1 MTAWTVPVKAEWA
14 LWGKASEEAPFRLI
28 RYSNGTISPDN
39 LGEALARFSPGTRV
53 IAPQVTVGWLSGQGQ
68 RNYVAIAIH
77 GTPERNANDFTTET
91 EFVSY
96 FCVPYEQMAAG
107 TVSYQAMYQGFR
119 KIRVPADCRDPV
131 AAELAAW
138 QPPATV
144 DALAMRLAALLL
156 TGETI
161 CVYGAEQVPVL
172 ERLRFLNAVA
182 SLLPYGMRS
191 RLSASTCV
199 GGAIGDPAPRLFF
212 ADAPLRHSGR
222 VVVWDQHDK
231 TQIPGYAGDYLRW
244 LMEGTDQPA
253 IKLAERKEQISFSE
267 RDIIRMLEQIGVS
280 LSGHGQLAPGP
291 DKADSSLPPR
301 EDSGRASGELA
312 AFMSYVHF
320 NDEHDDGQISR
331 FCERL
336 SAEVGVQTGE
346 KFSIFY
352 DRNISWGQNWSQRII
367 EALDAATLL
376 IPIITPGFFRSKEC
390 RAEVERFVEREQ
402 QLGRSD
408 LILPVYYIGCR
419 EMDDPESRKNDEL
432 ARLLASRQ
440 FANWQHLR
448 FEPFTS
454 PTVRQEVAKL
464 AISIRHTFERPP
476 LQELTAARGQI
487 PSALP
492 DVWQG
497 TTKVTSTPSV
507 KTGRST
513 YVVDSYGSG
522 DFTEVGLA
530 INAAQPGDT
539 IVVKPGHYSEGLTID
554 KPLEIIGDGPVADIV
569 IEANGRDALLFKA
582 NIGKVSNLTL
592 RQIGGAYGCNGV
604 YITYGRL
611 ELEGCDIT
619 CQSVSGIEIIN
630 GADPRIRRNR
640 IHHCQQAGIF
650 VYDGGLGRLEDNE
663 IFATVRAGI
672 EIRAGGNPILRRNT
686 IHDCRQAGVY
696 VYDDGIGTLEDND
709 IFGNVTSGV
718 VIRTRGNPTLRI
730 NRINNCR
737 QSGVY
742 IYDAGLGVIEDND
755 ICENHAYGVVTRTRG
770 DPVVRRNRIY
780 RNRYQPISTSQ
791 DGKGVFEDNDLIED
805 PPRKDRRPAL
815 FGLFGN
821 RDRAS

>member
-14 LWGKASEEAPFRLI
+14 LWGKAPEEVPFRLL
-28 RYSNGTISPDN
+28 RYSNGTVSPDN
-39 LGEALARFSPGTRV
+39 LGEVLARFSPGTPV

-77 GTPERNANDFTTET
+77 GTPERGTHDSGPEM

-107 TVSYQAMYQGFR
+107 TVCYQAMYEGFR
-119 KIRVPADCRDPV
+119 EIRVPADDGAPV

-138 QPPATV
+138 RPPATA
-144 DALAMRLAALLL
+144 DALAMRVAALLL
-156 TGETI
+156 TGEPI

-172 ERLRFLNAVA
+172 TRLRFLDVVV

-191 RLSASTCV
+191 RLSASTCA
-199 GGAIGDPAPRLFF
+199 GNAIGDPALRLFF
-212 ADAPLRHSGR
+212 ADAPS
-222 VVVWDQHDK
+222 QHDGHVVIWGQHDQ
-231 TQIPGYAGDYLRW
+231 TPIPGYAGDYLRW
-244 LMEGTDQPA
+244 LMESADEPA
-253 IKLAERKEQISFSE
+253 TRLGERKGHISFSE
-267 RDIIRMLEQIGVS
+267 RDILPLLEQLGVS
-280 LSGHGQLAPGP
+280 PGGYARPTPGP
-291 DKADSSLPPR
+291 ARLGSGLSLR
-301 EDSGRASGELA
+301 EDSGHAPGELA

-320 NDEHDDGQISR
+320 NDDHDDGQISR

-346 KFSIFY
+346 NFSIFY
-352 DRNISWGQNWSQRII
+352 DRNISWGQIWSQRIL

-390 RAEVERFVEREQ
+390 RAEVERFLEREQ

-408 LILPVYYIGCR
+408 LILPVYYLSCR
-419 EMDDPESRKNDEL
+419 EMDDPEFRKNDEL
-432 ARLLASRQ
+432 AQILASRQ

-476 LQELTAARGQI
+476 LQESATARGYH
-487 PSALP
+487 PPALP
-492 DVWQG
+492 DIG
-497 TTKVTSTPSV
+497 RSAAKSISAPPP

-513 YVVDSYGSG
+513 YVVDPYDSG
-522 DFTEVGLA
+522 DFTEVGMA
-530 INAAQPGDT
+530 INAARPGDI
-539 IVVKPGHYSEGLTID
+539 IVVKPGHYPESLVID

-569 IEANGRDALLFKA
+569 IEANGRDALLFRA

-611 ELEGCDIT
+611 ELERCDIT
-619 CQSVSGIEIIN
+619 CQSVSGIEIVN
-630 GADPRIRRNR
+630 GADPRIRHNK

-663 IFATVRAGI
+663 IFATVRAGV
-672 EIRAGGNPILRRNT
+672 EIRAAGNPILRRNA

-696 VYDDGIGTLEDND
+696 VYDDGLGTLEDND
-709 IFGNVTSGV
+709 IFGNATSGV

-737 QSGVY
+737 QAGVY
-742 IYDAGLGVIEDND
+742 VYDAGLGTVEDND
-755 ICENHAYGVVTRTRG
+755 ICENYTYGVVTRTRG

-780 RNRYQPISTSQ
+780 RNRYEPISRSQ
-791 DGKGVFEDNDLIED
+791 DGRGVFEDNDLTED
-805 PPRKDRRPAL
+805 PPRKGRRPAWL
-815 FGLFGN
+815 GLFGN
-821 RDRAS
+821 RE